1 MNFSVITPSFNGMP
15 ILRCCI
21 GSVRAQVS
29 GAALNDFNEA
39 GGRLNATVSV
49 AVHHHIQDGGSTD
62 GTRQFL
68 EKLCGTPVDRGCR
81 STQQPINST
90 TEPASPGSTYQL
102 TFASEADKGMYDAI
116 NKGWAKGVEIVDRG
130 QLSAGGGA
138 CETDRGQCNVRAHV
152 KNLSTNTNHSLAGG
166 GSSGVAHQPISPSTH
181 QPDAED
187 CILSWLNSDEQYLP
201 GTLAKVA
208 LYFEEHPKVD
218 VVFGNMIIVDRN
230 GRPLAARRE
239 IPFRPFYVKRD
250 FLYTASCTL
259 FFRRTLFERGLLNFD
274 TSYRLAGDMDLIL
287 KLAANGVKF
296 GHIND
301 YLSLF
306 GTDNNNLSVKHK
318 AQMEEEVQHIRRVY
332 GGSNS
337 PWICKAAKMV
347 RFAERALCGCYRQD
361 NVSFLYANNERPEHS
376 RITADRLG
384 FRFTYELAQ
393 KKADANDK

>member
-1 MNFSVITPSFNGMP
+1 MKFSVITPSFNGMP
-15 ILRCCI
+15 VLRKCV
-21 GSVRAQVS
+21 GSVRAQ
-29 GAALNDFNEA
+29 GAAGAQRSAVSSQISDEGVKCDVLGVKPGVSNGLNPKDESFPPQADLPGAENPNTKNLTH
-39 GGRLNATVSV
+39 RLVEPIT
-49 AVHHHIQDGGSTD
+49 VHHHIQDGGSTD
-62 GTRQFL
+62 GTVEFL
-68 EKLCGTPVDRGCR
+68 QKFDTEVRGQRSEDGGPRTAVFAEGYAEPREDRSQQLLATRHSSLATP
-81 STQQPINST
+81 
-90 TEPASPGSTYQL
+90 AY
-102 TFASEADKGMYDAI
+102 TFSYSSERDAGMYDAI
-116 NKGWAKGVEIVDRG
+116 NKGWATADGD
-130 QLSAGGGA
+130 
-138 CETDRGQCNVRAHV
+138 
-152 KNLSTNTNHSLAGG
+152 
-166 GSSGVAHQPISPSTH
+166 
-181 QPDAED
+181 
-187 CILSWLNSDEQYLP
+187 ILSWLNADEQYLP
-201 GTLAKVA
+201 GTLEKVA
-208 LYFEEHPKVD
+208 SYFEAHPDVD

-318 AQMEEEVQHIRRVY
+318 VLMEEEVQHIRRFY

-337 PWICKAAKMV
+337 PWVCKMAKMV
-347 RFAERALCGCYRQD
+347 RFAERVFCGCYRRD
-361 NVSFLYANNERPEHS
+361 DVSFLYANNELPEHS
-376 RITADRLG
+376 RITADSLG

-393 KKADANDK
+393 KKADGNDK